1 MTNTEPRPAGGLSAT
16 VTRRVEWIDTDASG
30 HHHNALVWRLAE
42 SAERAL
48 LAQAGVLEE
57 YFWAAPRVHQE
68 ADFTA
73 TLHFDQ
79 EVTCTLTVEKLGRA
93 SITFA
98 FEVWGEARD
107 GEPRRRAASGR
118 IVAAHVPSGA
128 ERAAPWPPTIAAALD
143 PAREPNPRPTRT
155 DLTRTEPN

>member
-79 EVTCTLTVEKLGRA
+79 EVTCTLTVEKLGRGVHHLRLRGVGRG
-93 SITFA
+93 S
-98 FEVWGEARD
+98 
-107 GEPRRRAASGR
+107 RRRTAAASGVR
-118 IVAAHVPSGA
+118 PDRGRARPLGGRTGGTLAAHHRGGPRPRPGT
-128 ERAAPWPPTIAAALD
+128 EPPTD
-143 PAREPNPRPTRT
+143 PN
-155 DLTRTEPN
+155 